1 MGDYVASQIVK
12 CMNKNKITVNGAKVL
27 VLGITFKENCP
38 DVRNT
43 KVVDLIKALKD
54 YGTNITIHDPWANEE
69 ELLHDYGLISLKA
82 LPNKKFDVVVLAVSH
97 NKFRSIDF
105 QSLKNDNAILYDVK
119 NFIDNK
125 NVEGRL

>member
-1 MGDYVASQIVK
+1 MI
-12 CMNKNKITVNGAKVL
+12 KNTITVNGARIL

-69 ELLHDYGLISLKA
+69 ELLHDYGLTSLNA
-82 LPNKKFDVVVLAVSH
+82 LQIK
-97 NKFRSIDF
+97 
-105 QSLKNDNAILYDVK
+105 SLMLL
-119 NFIDNK
+119 F
-125 NVEGRL
+125 